1 MLFFDLKVKI
11 CRLLRGKQEH
21 KSQQGALATDV
32 ARNLPRGKRS
42 GFLPFTIMLG
52 FSWRIFLWWNRGGS

>member
-11 CRLLRGKQEH
+11 CRLLREKQEH
-21 KSQQGALATDV
+21 ETQQGALATDV
-32 ARNLPRGKRS
+32 ARDLPRGKRN

-52 FSWRIFLWWNRGGS
+52 FS